1 MERNSKQ
8 KEKKKKET
16 NKKRERPVFTLSE
29 SVISFSLFYFS
40 FLVLKKRRAERG
52 RMDEKKHRDDDNDD
66 DFLLRQK
73 AKNQRYGGMKNGFL
87 LRPDG
92 PVFTTK
98 ISSNNS
104 RVYY

>member
-1 MERNSKQ
+1 
-8 KEKKKKET
+8 
-16 NKKRERPVFTLSE
+16 
-29 SVISFSLFYFS
+29 
-40 FLVLKKRRAERG
+40 
-52 RMDEKKHRDDDNDD
+52 MDEKKHRDDDNDD